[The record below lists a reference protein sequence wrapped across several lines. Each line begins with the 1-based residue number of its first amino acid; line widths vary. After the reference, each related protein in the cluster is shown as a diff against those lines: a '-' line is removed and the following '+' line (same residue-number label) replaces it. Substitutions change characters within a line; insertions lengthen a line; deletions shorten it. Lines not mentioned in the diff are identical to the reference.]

1 MSNRQNLGEF
11 TTVKNKDIKN
21 NLQAKD
27 LIVGFV
33 LLDGDV
39 TPLAFTEKEFNR
51 PKKRAEDN
59 KEDIPVLGAKPP
71 THEDLKNAEDRL
83 KNCLERNANTQK
95 ELDFYKNRG
104 FFARLFNSQPCE
116 DGSCDDSGK
125 TPENP

>member
-1 MSNRQNLGEF
+1 MSDRQNLGEF

-21 NLQAKD
+21 NLQSKD

-83 KNCLERNANTQK
+83 TNCLERNAKTQK

-104 FFARLFNSQPCE
+104 FFARLFNAQPCE
-116 DGSCDDSGK
+116 DGSCDDNDS
-125 TPENP
+125 ENP